1 MMNYRIIATGLLAAS
16 LCIGLPACKKSE
28 PADGGA
34 TTAQSLLNTQMNDP
48 KWAKSEVNG
57 LLKYVPADAP
67 FVMASTREMNAD
79 SPFIKDLFKRTEK
92 SITSLDNAKALL
104 DKLADKDSDV
114 KMLSEMSTLFKTLMP
129 LYTDYAK
136 NAPEFGLHPLI
147 DDSVMYLDD
156 ANLVVK
162 ASIANRDKFKAKSIE
177 IIKAVLNISK
187 AGDIIA
193 VETNS
198 DYRTT
203 FSLKDNADSTVAQA
217 KIIVD
222 YGVEAVTAII
232 PLDPNGEVDVDRIV
246 KPADNP
252 LTKEKL
258 GKIDSSV
265 VGIGYVDN
273 VIAFKKMLSAPTTR
287 ELIGELFDM
296 DMTAECGE
304 EASELVAKYPRI
316 DFTYRV
322 VNDKEIHLDSTLVV
336 SDKQELKNIQAL
348 HASYRDMSDDKSI
361 MGLNLNF
368 DLGKALDLTV
378 AKLADISTKEYK
390 CKAFN
395 ELKTDLSETLIALQ
409 SPEMAVVKNVT
420 SKITG
425 VNFALN
431 KIDLSKLDADKI
443 DFEAAFDLGG
453 NDIGSVLSLA
463 KPFMVKAFPQLLAL
477 TPNAD
482 APIEIDL
489 SEIISNQK
497 VNVYLTDTDFI
508 VATPN
513 YDIRALAK
521 KSPKS
526 DKTFIAYELNMDFSK
541 QLMSTAASSLTD
553 DESKLFMNSVSAI
566 YDEFAGTMKMSIG
579 TNDNG
584 ITYNTTFILK

>member
-1 MMNYRIIATGLLAAS
+1 MMNYRTIATGLLAAS

-57 LLKYVPADAP
+57 LLKYIPADAP

-114 KMLSEMSTLFKTLMP
+114 KMLSEMSTLFRTLMP
-129 LYTDYAK
+129 LYADYAK

-273 VIAFKKMLSAPTTR
+273 VIAFKKILSAPTTR

-316 DFTYRV
+316 DITYRV

-336 SDKQELKNIQAL
+336 SDKQELKNIQ
-348 HASYRDMSDDKSI
+348 
-361 MGLNLNF
+361 
-368 DLGKALDLTV
+368 
-378 AKLADISTKEYK
+378 
-390 CKAFN
+390 
-395 ELKTDLSETLIALQ
+395 
-409 SPEMAVVKNVT
+409 
-420 SKITG
+420 
-425 VNFALN
+425 
-431 KIDLSKLDADKI
+431 
-443 DFEAAFDLGG
+443 
-453 NDIGSVLSLA
+453 
-463 KPFMVKAFPQLLAL
+463 
-477 TPNAD
+477 
-482 APIEIDL
+482 
-489 SEIISNQK
+489 
-497 VNVYLTDTDFI
+497 
-508 VATPN
+508 
-513 YDIRALAK
+513 
-521 KSPKS
+521 
-526 DKTFIAYELNMDFSK
+526 
-541 QLMSTAASSLTD
+541 
-553 DESKLFMNSVSAI
+553 
-566 YDEFAGTMKMSIG
+566 
-579 TNDNG
+579 
-584 ITYNTTFILK
+584 

>member
-1 MMNYRIIATGLLAAS
+1 
-16 LCIGLPACKKSE
+16 
-28 PADGGA
+28 
-34 TTAQSLLNTQMNDP
+34 
-48 KWAKSEVNG
+48 
-57 LLKYVPADAP
+57 
-67 FVMASTREMNAD
+67 
-79 SPFIKDLFKRTEK
+79 
-92 SITSLDNAKALL
+92 
-104 DKLADKDSDV
+104 
-114 KMLSEMSTLFKTLMP
+114 MSTLSKTLMP

-265 VGIGYVDN
+265 AGIGYVDN
-273 VIAFKKMLSAPTTR
+273 VIAFKKILSAPTTR